1 MKLAAVGGSRCDVRE
16 RGAVADVEVGVLLR
30 RRGVERGGSAGPLSG
45 NAGGEARDCLKA
57 AEVVWKGSC
66 MWLRVGTW
74 PMDPYDSDL
83 ASLGSQAKIGGGGC
97 SGTGLS

>member
-1 MKLAAVGGSRCDVRE
+1 
-16 RGAVADVEVGVLLR
+16 
-30 RRGVERGGSAGPLSG
+30 
-45 NAGGEARDCLKA
+45 
-57 AEVVWKGSC
+57 